1 MCDESKT
8 PNARTYTKGI
18 SLGGRWPE
26 ATPGQM
32 FKGMLHAY
40 RHYDRVLN
48 DDELAWNRV
57 VDNAR
62 FFPVTNVVVATTRT
76 GVFANEKDGAYQVSG
91 SYTFTAPES
100 VTVGKFTYAPVGYA
114 VQVWDEARGVWGKA
128 TEYTGNAYAY
138 STSAGKVRLLWR
150 WKVIKGIRTLADY
163 DVTDYI
169 AGGLTFHLD
178 GIRNAGA
185 TAAHAEKP
193 EIWDN
198 LGTEG
203 GDANIREG
211 DKERVSNWTDK
222 GYFFDGNTRFF
233 ATLPYTTTFTLQL
246 YTDAIQN
253 EQHNPSSAHIL
264 PFQMGYH
271 DFSVSVYNT
280 KLYFRTQGEESL
292 WSTLSLNIDKTKP
305 WGYVTA
311 VLDDATRSASVFSG
325 TKYSDGASKTFE
337 TMAKPTLSGLTLGG
351 GGSSSSQ
358 YLKGTLYYYR
368 YYDRVLSEEELA
380 WNREVDEAR
389 YFGALSATNVV
400 VVAGGE
406 GAVQAEAGAY
416 KVDGEWTFT
425 ASKTVDVSGNVID
438 VERYA
443 VEELVGGVWKNRKV
457 YSGNSYTYTKGV
469 SSPTVRLKWLG
480 RPQSVLII
488 VR

>member
-1 MCDESKT
+1 
-8 PNARTYTKGI
+8 
-18 SLGGRWPE
+18 
-26 ATPGQM
+26 
-32 FKGMLHAY
+32 
-40 RHYDRVLN
+40 
-48 DDELAWNRV
+48 
-57 VDNAR
+57 
-62 FFPVTNVVVATTRT
+62 
-76 GVFANEKDGAYQVSG
+76 VS
-91 SYTFTAPES
+91 
-100 VTVGKFTYAPVGYA
+100 VGKFIYAPAGYA
-114 VQVWDEARGVWGKA
+114 VQVWDDANGVWGKA

-150 WKVIKGIRTLADY
+150 WKVVKGIRTLADY

-185 TAAHAEKP
+185 TLAHAEKP
-193 EIWDN
+193 EIWAN
-198 LGTEG
+198 LGTG
-203 GDANIREG
+203 GTDANIREG
-211 DKERVSNWTDK
+211 DKERVVNWTDK

-253 EQHNPSSAHIL
+253 EQHNSSSAHIL

-425 ASKTVDVSGNVID
+425 ASKALDSDGNVVD

-443 VEELVGGVWKNRKV
+443 VEEFVGNAWKNRRV
-457 YSGNSYTYTKGV
+457 YSGTSYTYTVGV
-469 SSPTVRLKWLG
+469 SPRTVRLKWLG
-480 RPQSVLII
+480 RAEGMTII